1 MNLWHNKAMNLR
13 EIGSKIAKRR
23 TDLGLSQERL
33 ARLSNLSRSTILR
46 LENGTLNDLGAAKLF
61 SLMDLLGLNISMQGS
76 QKKKRA
82 LELVS
87 QTASVSYK
95 NKLSSSDLVS
105 SLVSGNLSEAI
116 FPYVATLLDEAPLPM
131 IISAVEEAS
140 KVKRVA
146 PKMIWKNIDRW
157 TIAMHSPRPAWQ

>member
-1 MNLWHNKAMNLR
+1 MGLWHNKAMNLR

-23 TDLGLSQERL
+23 IDLGLSQERL

-76 QKKKRA
+76 QKKKHA

-131 IISAVEEAS
+131 IISAVEEAAKVS
-140 KVKRVA
+140 KTP
-146 PKMIWKNIDRW
+146 PKIIWKNIDRW
-157 TIAMHSPRPAWQ
+157 TQEMRSPRAAWR